1 MMRRQ
6 EIVPLVNRTCV
17 PLQVMDDGIP
27 TTLKPGY
34 RKVGEG
40 KDAKLI
46 GAGPRGEVA
55 CTYVAKATA
64 ARAMDQNKQRGSVNP
79 DDPLDAIYLLG
90 VHGMHDTSPIEVV
103 GDEETE
109 MFDRSTLPNAKDT
122 VKVRLPGGRRSRRD
136 RNIGIT
142 GASSVLATD
151 DGAIRAGAE
160 GYVGGGL
167 KPYAAA
173 DA

>member
-1 MMRRQ
+1 MRMMRRQ
-6 EIVPLVNRTCV
+6 EIVPLVNRTCK

-34 RKVGEG
+34 RKD
-40 KDAKLI
+40 KDGKLI

-55 CTYVAKATA
+55 CTYLPKATA

-79 DDPLDAIYLLG
+79 DDALDCIFLLG
-90 VHGMHDTSPIEVV
+90 VYGMHDTSPVDVV
-103 GDEETE
+103 DDEDAEL
-109 MFDRSTLPNAKDT
+109 FDRNQLPNAAQA
-122 VKVRLPGGRRSRRD
+122 VRVRLPGGRKSRRD

-151 DGAIRAGAE
+151 DGTIRAGAE

>member
-1 MMRRQ
+1 MRMMRRQ
-6 EIVPLVNRTCV
+6 EIVPLVNRTCH

-34 RKVGEG
+34 RKGKEG
-40 KDAKLI
+40 LV

-55 CTYVAKATA
+55 CTYLAKATA
-64 ARAMDQNKQRGSVNP
+64 ARAMDQNKQRGTVNP
-79 DDPLDAIYLLG
+79 DDTLDCVFLLG
-90 VHGMHDTSPIEVV
+90 VYGLHDTSPIDVV
-103 GDEETE
+103 VDGDEE
-109 MFDRSTLPNAKDT
+109 MFDRSQLPNAKDA
-122 VKVRLPGGRRSRRD
+122 VRVRLPGGRKSRRD
-136 RNIGIT
+136 RNIGIA
-142 GASSVLATD
+142 GASQVLSTD
-151 DGAIRAGAE
+151 DGVIRAGSE